1 MKQHVNRRQQYIALR
16 VTIVTWALIGSLFGA
31 SQESA
36 TSTNW
41 SRTTE
46 QITIETTQTSSLS
59 EQSQDEIGNYT
70 RPGIRLSGR
79 QRTTGKPTPGEYI
92 ETYTSPQHVTH
103 SEHTTS
109 PENYLISGGN
119 RSDDMI
125 HEENVSV
132 STTTENNTNFN
143 QTIDSMKS
151 GAGMWLKVLHHCQLF
166 LSIVGY
172 VANKITFITLVRNG
186 DMFSPAICLL
196 LKHQALV
203 DSWIC
208 AMGIILLL
216 QPPMWTTGNTYIDA
230 AVCYLWHGQGLFWGA
245 ILLSVWNLATVAV
258 DRYMAVCRPF
268 NYGEIQGKFAYYSI
282 AAMYVSN
289 VFVILPSFIQVRF
302 DNGVCYSEYLIQG
315 TIGETVF
322 FAYSLVWFF
331 AVYALPVVAYV
342 YLYGSVILALYRRRS
357 STIVNSSKVIN
368 SAQSTITKT
377 AITLTGI
384 FLFAIGF
391 DAWAYVLGYTGVVE
405 YEFGTGKQK
414 IGVFFSVFNSIV
426 NPFVYLALMPSFR
439 VSLRKTFS
447 CCIKDTVETCSSKEL
462 NKTSYSE
469 SSRIS
474 ITNV

>member
-1 MKQHVNRRQQYIALR
+1 MKQNVNRRHHYVALC
-16 VTIVTWALIGSLFGA
+16 VTVMTCALIGSSSGA
-31 SQESA
+31 SYESA

-41 SRTTE
+41 SEKITTKAN
-46 QITIETTQTSSLS
+46 QASSLS
-59 EQSQDEIGNYT
+59 EKSQGEIGNYT
-70 RPGIRLSGR
+70 TPGIRLRGR
-79 QRTTGKPTPGEYI
+79 QHTTGKPTRGEYI
-92 ETYTSPQHVTH
+92 ESTTTTQRVTH
-103 SEHTTS
+103 GEHTTKS
-109 PENYLISGGN
+109 DNDLISGFN
-119 RSDDMI
+119 RSDDMF
-125 HEENVSV
+125 HERNVSV
-132 STTTENNTNFN
+132 STSTENNTNFN
-143 QTIDSMKS
+143 QTTDVMKS
-151 GAGMWLKVLHHCQLF
+151 GAGMLLELLDRCQLV

-172 VANKITFITLVRNG
+172 VANKMTFITLVRNG
-186 DMFSPAICLL
+186 EMFSPAICLL

-208 AMGIILLL
+208 AMGTILLL

-245 ILLSVWNLATVAV
+245 ILLSVWNLASVAV
-258 DRYMAVCRPF
+258 ERYMAVCRPF
-268 NYGEIQGKFAYYSI
+268 NHGEIQGKFAYYSI

-289 VFVILPSFIQVRF
+289 VFVILPAFMQVRF
-302 DNGVCYSEYLIQG
+302 DNGVCLSEYLIQG

-322 FAYSLVWFF
+322 YAYSLVWFF
-331 AVYALPVVAYV
+331 AVYLMPVTAYV
-342 YLYGSVILALYRRRS
+342 YLYGSVVLALYRRS
-357 STIVNSSKVIN
+357 SSPNVSSSKAID

-405 YEFGTGKQK
+405 YEFGSAKQK

-447 CCIKDTVETCSSKEL
+447 CCVKDTVETCSSTEL
-462 NKTSYSE
+462 SKTSYAE
-469 SSRIS
+469 SSRI
-474 ITNV
+474 